1 MLKEANMEM
10 NKSSCAQEIYR
21 EIDITP
27 EEYLP
32 ALLEIVRGFR
42 LGVLKPADE
51 SFKQGMQDIAHGN
64 TQPVSELW
72 KDIDA

>member
-1 MLKEANMEM
+1 MNLK
-10 NKSSCAQEIYR
+10 KPSCAEEIYR
-21 EIDITP
+21 EIDTTP

-32 ALLEIVRGFR
+32 ALLKIVQGFR

-51 SFKQGMQDIAHGN
+51 SFKQGMQDALESNIM
-64 TQPVSELW
+64 PVSELW

>member
-1 MLKEANMEM
+1 MDM
-10 NKSSCAQEIYR
+10 NNSSFVQEIYR

-51 SFKQGMQDIAHGN
+51 SFKQGMQDVIEGN
-64 TQPVSELW
+64 TRPVSELW
-72 KDIDA
+72 KEIDA